1 MKKVGL
7 LTLAR
12 LIGQYAAGKAD
23 NYPEYITHLRTDS
36 VEIDFEEENVVN
48 IDGEVLFA
56 KEVKM
61 RLIPGA
67 MHLVVPRGM
76 RFFEE
81 CALPQ
86 AMETSV

>member
-1 MKKVGL
+1 MSL

-23 NYPEYITHLRTDS
+23 NYPEYITHLRTDH

-48 IDGEVLFA
+48 IDGEALFA

-61 RLIPGA
+61 QLVPGA
-67 MHLVVPRGM
+67 MKLIVPRGM

-81 CALPQ
+81 AAEP
-86 AMETSV
+86 AAAAV